1 MKGINDAKKIKGRKR
16 AYDYKKIEDLMDQG
30 LSPVKIASRLHTSS
44 VQSVR
49 HSMERIK
56 NERKIAENAE
66 RKHRFE
72 IQKEEKHKNEIKIK
86 YDSVNQAGLLQ
97 IAVDDET
104 MDALVRLLPR
114 SRTYADGLIRFI
126 INKGNGEIIIKNSAS
141 PSEIRKFLAD
151 LGFYADT
158 CNISHNID
166 VLKMRVVP
174 EDLKEGIDWGKWV
187 DGIIQIYSSDDVEEH
202 TQEIVYGYVVKGYI
216 DYTSMNSVSI
226 SRYVNSE
233 IAVKDVQIR
242 LKEAGIHAHLHYNP
256 LWAMLSNDYVLVNCS
271 NDYMEVIK
279 KNKAEK
285 LNDIA
290 LEGVAVTFRDKRI
303 SWRIQNYQYH
313 DVGDMK
319 SYLLDYKNSEQPRKD
334 LWDYI
339 VKEIGLSRIPI
350 AGNEKILSECGKYV
364 DKDLQDLLHMY
375 NKDFPERGS

>member
-1 MKGINDAKKIKGRKR
+1 MKEINDAKKIKGRKR
-16 AYDYKKIEDLMDQG
+16 AYDYKKIENLMDQG
-30 LSPVKIASRLHTSS
+30 LSPVNIVSRLHTSS
-44 VQSVR
+44 VQSIR

-66 RKHRFE
+66 RKHKLK
-72 IQKEEKHKNEIKIK
+72 IQKEEKRKNEIKIK

-126 INKGNGEIIIKNSAS
+126 MNKGNGEIIIKNSAS

-151 LGFYADT
+151 LGFYADA
-158 CNISHNID
+158 CNIRHNID

-187 DGIIQIYSSDDVEEH
+187 DGIIQIYSSDDVEKH

-303 SWRIQNYQYH
+303 SWRIQNYLYH
-313 DVGDMK
+313 DVGDMQ
-319 SYLLDYKNSEQPRKD
+319 SYLLDYRNSEQPRKD

-364 DKDLQDLLHMY
+364 DKDLQDLLHIY

>member
-1 MKGINDAKKIKGRKR
+1 MKEINDAKKIKGRKR

-44 VQSVR
+44 VQSIR

-66 RKHRFE
+66 RKHKLE
-72 IQKEEKHKNEIKIK
+72 IQKEEKRKDEIRIK
-86 YDSVNQAGLLQ
+86 YDSVNKAGLLQ

-158 CNISHNID
+158 CNIRHNID

-174 EDLKEGIDWGKWV
+174 DDLREDIDWGKWV
-187 DGIIQIYSSDDVEEH
+187 DGIIQIYSSDDVEQH

-279 KNKAEK
+279 RDKAER

-303 SWRIQNYQYH
+303 SWRIQNYLYH
-313 DVGDMK
+313 DVGDMQ

-334 LWDYI
+334 LLDYI

-364 DKDLQDLLHMY
+364 DKDLQDLLHIY

>member
-1 MKGINDAKKIKGRKR
+1 MKEINDAKKIKGRKR

-44 VQSVR
+44 VQSIR

-66 RKHRFE
+66 RKHKLE
-72 IQKEEKHKNEIKIK
+72 IQKEEKRKNEIRIK

-126 INKGNGEIIIKNSAS
+126 INKGNGEIIIRNSAS

-151 LGFYADT
+151 LGFYAEA
-158 CNISHNID
+158 CNIRHNID

-187 DGIIQIYSSDDVEEH
+187 DGIIQIYSSDDVEKH

-216 DYTSMNSVSI
+216 GYTSMNSVSI

-256 LWAMLSNDYVLVNCS
+256 LWAISSNDYVLVNCS
-271 NDYMEVIK
+271 DDYMEVIK
-279 KNKAEK
+279 RDKAER

-303 SWRIQNYQYH
+303 SWRIQNYPYH
-313 DVGDMK
+313 DVVDMK
-319 SYLLDYKNSEQPRKD
+319 S
-334 LWDYI
+334 
-339 VKEIGLSRIPI
+339 
-350 AGNEKILSECGKYV
+350 
-364 DKDLQDLLHMY
+364 
-375 NKDFPERGS
+375 

>member
-1 MKGINDAKKIKGRKR
+1 
-16 AYDYKKIEDLMDQG
+16 MDQG

-44 VQSVR
+44 VQSIR

-66 RKHRFE
+66 RKHKLE
-72 IQKEEKHKNEIKIK
+72 IQKEEKRKNEIKIK

-114 SRTYADGLIRFI
+114 SRTYAYGLIRFI

-151 LGFYADT
+151 LGFYAEA
-158 CNISHNID
+158 CNIKHNID

-174 EDLKEGIDWGKWV
+174 EDLNEGIDWGKWV
-187 DGIIQIYSSDDVEEH
+187 DGIIQIYSSDDVEKH

-233 IAVKDVQIR
+233 IVVRNVQIW

-256 LWAMLSNDYVLVNCS
+256 LWAISSNDYVLVNCS
-271 NDYMEVIK
+271 DDYMEVIK
-279 KNKAEK
+279 RDKAER
-285 LNDIA
+285 LNDII
-290 LEGVAVTFRDKRI
+290 DKAIDNSLYEKRELWYLSKSVDKDI
-303 SWRIQNYQYH
+303 GSINDYIQE
-313 DVGDMK
+313 
-319 SYLLDYKNSEQPRKD
+319 YKNSKQFRED
-334 LWDYI
+334 IWNYA
-339 VKEIGLSRIPI
+339 VNELSLLRIPI
-350 AGNEKILSECGKYV
+350 ARNEKLLLECEKQV
-364 DKDLQDLLHMY
+364 DRFFQELFDYY
-375 NKDFPERGS
+375 NKNFT